1 MNFLITFHLISGM
14 SVGVEYV
21 PGNEEYLPSFLI
33 DLLVL
38 RIIFSAAGDP
48 EEDVDI

>member
-14 SVGVEYV
+14 SIGVEFV
-21 PGNEEYLPSFLI
+21 PGTEEYLPSFLI

-38 RIIFSAAGDP
+38 RVIFSIDKEP
-48 EEDVDI
+48 EEDVDS

>member
-21 PGNEEYLPSFLI
+21 PGSEEYLPSFLI
-33 DLLVL
+33 DLLII
-38 RIIFSAAGDP
+38 RIIFSMGGDP
-48 EEDVDI
+48 EDVDS